1 MKAYFIAAETMKD
14 EAVFAAY
21 RKESP
26 ATLAAFGGKFVVRGG
41 HLTTLEGEWPHPRLV
56 IIEFPPRAAAE
67 GWYRSPEYQ
76 KILPL
81 RQKSTVGNMIIVD
94 GLE

>member
-56 IIEFPPRAAAE
+56 TLSFLRVPPPRV
-67 GWYRSPEYQ
+67 GTGRRS
-76 KILPL
+76 I
-81 RQKSTVGNMIIVD
+81 RKSCR
-94 GLE
+94 